1 MGSEIF
7 ATMRRG
13 RQVILALSLV
23 LLGQSNSAPKPF
35 IPIDGAIALVEGLF
49 GLGPNTEPGAAEV
62 YDAAPEVEKEEEI
75 PCGDY
80 GSRRRKRGTKTDSYG
95 SPELNDPCGVSQE
108 TDNAVLPATVAP
120 HPSKTQISTNGPG
133 KGYPTGKNCKWVQT
147 TVFKIKYDTK
157 CKDVSSSQC
166 QVNYKTDC
174 KESVSYE
181 CKTEFNEE
189 CSTTQ
194 VEECTTPEA
203 QTTQVEE
210 CKTDFNTVTETV
222 TEEVCTR
229 HYEDVCTNSY
239 GLTLN
244 CIQVPKKVCE
254 NVDRTIEK
262 QVPVETCNTVEKVS
276 EPQAVC
282 VKVPKHTCNTVPTES
297 CANVPRYDCA
307 LVATGDE
314 CKKVPEREC
323 HQKPVQYPVTER
335 KKVCD
340 NPK

>member
-80 GSRRRKRGTKTDSYG
+80 GSRRRKRGTKADSYG
-95 SPELNDPCGVSQE
+95 SPELNDPCGVFQE

-120 HPSKTQISTNGPG
+120 HPSKTQIVTNGPG
-133 KGYPTGKNCKWVQT
+133 KGYPTGTNCKWVQT

-244 CIQVPKKVCE
+244 
-254 NVDRTIEK
+254 
-262 QVPVETCNTVEKVS
+262 
-276 EPQAVC
+276 
-282 VKVPKHTCNTVPTES
+282 TVPTES

-307 LVATGDE
+307 LVATGD
-314 CKKVPEREC
+314 
-323 HQKPVQYPVTER
+323 
-335 KKVCD
+335 
-340 NPK
+340 